1 MWVVHWRGRTWP
13 RGPSDGGAPRLKS
26 GGNPQKSSILRGAC
40 GSFLGRGDRNF
51 AAALDY
57 NTKRRP
63 WPGLEPVGQRDR
75 PCGTPA
81 RRPKSRESTNFGNL
95 KVAPQSKSYA
105 LAGYLNRV
113 FYTLFCR
120 SGTQF
125 GIIKRVIRTILRL
138 FGLLGYHRLSGYPK
152 TGIWGS
158 FDRVQFDRPHTH
170 TATQNTLPYHHTR
183 DRS

>member
-13 RGPSDGGAPRLKS
+13 RGPSDGGAPRLKP

-40 GSFLGRGDRNF
+40 GSFPGRGDGNF

-95 KVAPQSKSYA
+95 KVAPQSKSTLLRHELRLQGVVEPA
-105 LAGYLNRV
+105 RKVNVLASECTCIRNPTRSPAHTTTNACVVSTPRV
-113 FYTLFCR
+113 FT
-120 SGTQF
+120 
-125 GIIKRVIRTILRL
+125 K
-138 FGLLGYHRLSGYPK
+138 
-152 TGIWGS
+152 
-158 FDRVQFDRPHTH
+158 
-170 TATQNTLPYHHTR
+170 
-183 DRS
+183 